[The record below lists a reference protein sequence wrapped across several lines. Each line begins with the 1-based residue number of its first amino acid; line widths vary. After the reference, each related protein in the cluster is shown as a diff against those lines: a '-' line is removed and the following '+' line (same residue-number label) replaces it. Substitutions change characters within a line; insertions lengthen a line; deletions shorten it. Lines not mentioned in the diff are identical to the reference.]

1 MGFDNIKDKLSKLEP
16 IFLQTLTAY
25 NVDWENRTH
34 RALAFHRLPIEQ
46 LTEYIQVINEVQQEA
61 AIMRYDDKLLTVG
74 GGGRAISIK
83 EFINGFLNW
92 AAGSGK
98 AMCFEERFAS
108 FQNYFSKSTVT
119 SLQTC
124 YLFNFQADLGV
135 VELPSGLR
143 IRPPTHEESRTQM
156 KEEHFP
162 FSPANFVLE
171 KVTELEIQV
180 SSTTPDEGR
189 PDPIKEKKAFANA
202 LAHIGA
208 APEAFNHLVNCF
220 HTLKPCATYVDGTI
234 YDRFDGYAE
243 MVHGGSSRSHI
254 NPNPKLLGESFR
266 LSENELPS
274 IAKYFDLITNKTHK
288 KFALASRRL
297 SFAKTRN
304 QTEDQVLDLC
314 IALEALFLPKSSTE
328 LNFRLGMRLGKTLG
342 SDADEA
348 CDIFEFAKNFYGL
361 RSKVAHGE
369 ELPHSIDE
377 DVKRAEELLRQ
388 SLGMY
393 LSNQVQFSD
402 DNMNRALLE

>member
-25 NVDWENRTH
+25 NVDWENRIH
-34 RALAFHRLPIEQ
+34 RALAFHNLSIEQ
-46 LTEYIQVINEVQQEA
+46 LPEYIQVINEMQQEA
-61 AIMRYDDKLLTVG
+61 TIMRYDGKLLTVG
-74 GGGRAISIK
+74 GGGRSVSLK

-92 AAGSGK
+92 AADSRT
-98 AMCFEERFAS
+98 AMCFEERFSS
-108 FQNYFSKSTVT
+108 FKNYFSKSTVT

-124 YLFNFQADLGV
+124 YLFNFQTDLGV
-135 VELPSGLR
+135 IELPNELR
-143 IRPPTHEESRTQM
+143 IRPATHEKSRTLT
-156 KEEHFP
+156 KKDHFL
-162 FSPANFVLE
+162 FGPANFILE

-180 SSTTPDEGR
+180 SSTNADEGEQ
-189 PDPIKEKKAFANA
+189 DPKEFKKA
-202 LAHIGA
+202 LAHISA

-220 HTLKPCATYVDGTI
+220 HALKPCATYVDGTI

-254 NPNPKLLGESFR
+254 NPNPRLIGESFR

-274 IAKYFDLITNKTHK
+274 IAKYFNLITSRTHK

-328 LNFRLGMRLGKTLG
+328 LSFRLGMRLGKTLG
-342 SDADEA
+342 SDTDEA
-348 CDIFEFAKNFYGL
+348 CKIFEFAKNFYGL

-369 ELPHSIDE
+369 ELPHSIEE